1 MYKRKTKDVYILLGN
16 WGDGWDEVLEEDT
29 FKEIKMRYKEYVEN
43 DKRAIFQVK
52 KVRRKI
58 EQIKD

>member
-1 MYKRKTKDVYILLGN
+1 MYKRKTKDVYILFGN
-16 WGDGWDEVLEEDT
+16 WGYGWDEVLEEDT

-52 KVRRKI
+52 KARRKI